1 MQTALSLLP
10 LFPCPLSLS
19 LCYFHFKG
27 LHKWRS
33 NSAKYCRISVRT
45 FTLLPTSRTLASLL
59 FSIFPKQKNMWT
71 NVAYPVIWLS
81 PPPQL
86 KCEPLTPVR
95 VQHLIYRTSLW
106 RQCVNVCAQEETK
119 EVWVWKYFS
128 LRPWF
133 LTCSPED
140 SYSPF
145 DQCSFLLLITHHTC
159 SVNSAST
166 MCISKLLCLWAHT
179 LNLDLKHRLSFFP
192 DTNQPQLKIT
202 PSETR

>member
-1 MQTALSLLP
+1 MTIEFCQILSDFSEDLYP
-10 LFPCPLSLS
+10 STYFKNLSLS
-19 LCYFHFKG
+19 FIFNFSKTEKYVNKCSLSCY
-27 LHKWRS
+27 L
-33 NSAKYCRISVRT
+33 T
-45 FTLLPTSRTLASLL
+45 F
-59 FSIFPKQKNMWT
+59 
-71 NVAYPVIWLS
+71 